1 MLKLVL
7 LILSVCSLPS
17 KHRIKQYLRLLN
29 VLEAWDAEDSETAV
43 GEVRPAP
50 GVEDPGIQDYG
61 WSMKFNHV
69 APSPSVPMLGDS
81 PLGED
86 PLGDFRDYF
95 REQSP
100 NDPEAEV
107 GDLDLYDEDVSA
119 FHEESPYLNTPAL
132 KNARKE
138 SPVGEDKVGGWF
150 GGGGSGRLKCVEGD
164 DKSGWMPRQYTIHM
178 LKLKA
183 SCAAECAASPNC
195 MAFSWDFSVP
205 MNGRGEC
212 TFKKDFD
219 SRKLVQSYGWGSW
232 GTVVVRCPYRPRV
245 DYYNKPTCRIG
256 DYRHGYMPSWA
267 TMDIPKLKQEC
278 QLECLYSDRCMSFSW
293 NFALADTQMGVCH
306 FKRWFN
312 GFSLSK
318 LDAWGSVVVRC
329 PPTTTTT
336 PKGGETEKP
345 AEISVAHHGLTPP
358 PQKSD
363 EPNLKPS
370 ESNGSFDEGKS
381 KPAESKPQ
389 SAAAGIHEEDPGLEV
404 ETAVGA
410 FREHEH

>member
-17 KHRIKQYLRLLN
+17 KHRLKQYLRLLN

-43 GEVRPAP
+43 GEVGPAP
-50 GVEDPGIQDYG
+50 GVDDPGIQDYG
-61 WSMKFNHV
+61 WSVKSKNV
-69 APSPSVPMLGDS
+69 DPVPSVPTLGDS

-86 PLGDFRDYF
+86 PMGDFRDYF

-100 NDPEAEV
+100 NDEEVQV
-107 GDLDLYDEDVSA
+107 GDLDLYDEDLSA

-132 KNARKE
+132 KKTSKE
-138 SPVGEDKVGGWF
+138 SPVGEDSVGLLGSLY
-150 GGGGSGRLKCVEGD
+150 GGTPKLKCVEGEN
-164 DKSGWMPRQYTIHM
+164 KTGWMPRSYTIHM

-183 SCAAECAASPNC
+183 SCAAECAASANC

-219 SRKLVQSYGWGSW
+219 NRKLIQSYGWGSW
-232 GTVVVRCPYRPRV
+232 GTVVVRCPYRPRT

-256 DYRHGYMPSWA
+256 DYRNGYMPAYA

-312 GFSLSK
+312 GFSLQK

-336 PKGGETEKP
+336 PAGGATEKP

-358 PQKSD
+358 PGKSD
-363 EPNLKPS
+363 VPNVKPS
-370 ESNGSFDEGKS
+370 KQQS
-381 KPAESKPQ
+381 KPAESEQ
-389 SAAAGIHEEDPGLEV
+389 SAASGIHEENPGLEV

-410 FREHEH
+410 FREYEH